1 MEDDRGLRQRIVEWI
16 DREGAFE
23 FSRSGGPGGQN
34 VNKVNTRATLRLD
47 LDSAPLTPEER
58 GLLETRIANRLSDS
72 RELLIHSSQTRS
84 QLRNREIAKAR
95 AEELLL
101 EALRTPKKR
110 KPTQPGKAAARR
122 RLENKR
128 RQAAKKADRQPP
140 EV

>member
-1 MEDDRGLRQRIVEWI
+1 MGNDPGLRERIADWI
-16 DREGAFE
+16 EREGAFE

-47 LDSAPLTPEER
+47 LHSAPVAPEER
-58 GLLETRIANRLSDS
+58 ERLEVRLANRLSVS

-110 KPTQPGKAAARR
+110 KPTRPGKEATRR
-122 RLENKR
+122 RLEKKR
-128 RQAAKKADRQPP
+128 RQATKKADRRPP